1 MKIYTINGNTRKP
14 VDGITAG
21 MLRDS
26 LDTDFTLA
34 LTLYNSDAR
43 RIKKGTVLEYNG
55 NFFDVATRTKYMNG
69 QAPFVDTTANSIF
82 CRLNRAEYALDSFA
96 VNGTPAEIMTA
107 ALHGTPFTFGKTD
120 LTGKYTIVVNETSS
134 RRAVLLTIAAQLH
147 GEIEI
152 NGYEISLLAHRG
164 SADEIELLDT
174 GVVSDVQEESD
185 DAEGTT
191 SYSITLLHKV
201 NLKAG
206 DNIHLKFDPLEIDAH
221 TRITAIE
228 YNPYNPLEVN
238 IEVGDYEM
246 DIVDSFISA
255 SNEIAAAKHEFK
267 VTSEALTSRIE
278 SAEGDISSLEQTAES
293 LTSRITSAEGDVSV
307 LQQTA
312 QSLTSRIESA
322 EGDISSLEQTA
333 ESLTATVRS
342 KADKYG
348 GTASSFSYSL
358 TANSFE
364 LQANDETVLLATSD
378 GLEIVGTVT
387 ANSGVFS
394 NCTIDSTCTVNG
406 TITANKICSNAGA
419 YSSYSA
425 TGDISFIGGTSIS
438 TAQYIMRVTNAQNTS
453 KKAYVCVYDVQG
465 SMNAAMSTIS
475 YGSSGYLSTAS
486 VSIVDTTVMISGES
500 LIISAPISAYKTAS
514 FSGKVAMNGGF
525 TGRTS
530 VASELRHTER
540 LGQNGGNYAFLQFYR
555 NSYGDDFLACSL
567 FHNYD
572 NTDFYIY
579 SWNNGIA
586 IGAASG
592 HENTLVGTWYC
603 NGSVINSS
611 DRNAKN
617 SIADIDEKYSLLF
630 DALRP
635 RMYKYNDGTS
645 GRLHSGF
652 VAQEVDEA
660 ATAAGISRSEFA
672 AVCISE
678 SGTKKESWGL
688 RYEEFVALNTYEIQK
703 LKARISELEAKIK
716 A

>member
-333 ESLTATVRS
+333 ESLTATVS
-342 KADKYG
+342 TKADKTSGAASTFGYTLTSSTFTLNSNGVAVMQVDKNG
-348 GTASSFSYSL
+348 GKIKNLTIDGVLYFGGNDDYYINANHGDDGYYINLPNFRVDEASGAVFSGTLSAAKGSFS
-358 TANSFE
+358 
-364 LQANDETVLLATSD
+364 
-378 GLEIVGTVT
+378 
-387 ANSGVFS
+387 
-394 NCTIDSTCTVNG
+394 G
-406 TITANKICSNAGA
+406 TITASGGKIGNLTISDGGLVYGTVTNNV
-419 YSSYSA
+419 A
-425 TGDISFIGGTSIS
+425 TGVKITTDTVWSKYGYFSSGAIG
-438 TAQYIMRVTNAQNTS
+438 
-453 KKAYVCVYDVQG
+453 CWW
-465 SMNAAMSTIS
+465 
-475 YGSSGYLSTAS
+475 YGSSGMSGSYNSTAGYNGQDTVYIHPETVGYRLYGFS
-486 VSIVDTTVMISGES
+486 NQTVCRWQTIVD
-500 LIISAPISAYKTAS
+500 IINTAS
-514 FSGKVAMNGGF
+514 SD
-525 TGRTS
+525 
-530 VASELRHTER
+530 ER
-540 LGQNGGNYAFLQFYR
+540 
-555 NSYGDDFLACSL
+555 
-567 FHNYD
+567 
-572 NTDFYIY
+572 
-579 SWNNGIA
+579 
-586 IGAASG
+586 
-592 HENTLVGTWYC
+592 V
-603 NGSVINSS
+603 
-611 DRNAKN
+611 KN
-617 SIADIDEKYSLLF
+617 SIESLPDSYELLF
-630 DALRP
+630 DALIP
-635 RMYKYNDGTS
+635 RRYKYNEGTS
-645 GRLHSGF
+645 DRYHTGYI
-652 VAQEVDEA
+652 AQEVVQA
-660 ATAAGISRSEFA
+660 LTQAGFTTKDFA
-672 AVCISE
+672 AVMLE
-678 SGTKKESWGL
+678 NAGTEAECWKL
-688 RYEEFVALNTYEIQK
+688 RRDEFVALNTWQIQK

>member
-333 ESLTATVRS
+333 ESLTATVS
-342 KADKYG
+342 TKADKTSGAASTFGYTLTSSTFTLNSNGVAVMQVDKNG
-348 GTASSFSYSL
+348 GKIKNLTIDGVLYFGGNDDYYINANHGDNGYYINLPNFRVDEASGAVFSGTLSAAKGSFS
-358 TANSFE
+358 
-364 LQANDETVLLATSD
+364 
-378 GLEIVGTVT
+378 
-387 ANSGVFS
+387 
-394 NCTIDSTCTVNG
+394 G
-406 TITANKICSNAGA
+406 TITASGGKIGNLTIGDGGLV
-419 YSSYSA
+419 YGTVTNNVA
-425 TGDISFIGGTSIS
+425 TGVKITTDTVWSKYGYFSSGAIG
-438 TAQYIMRVTNAQNTS
+438 
-453 KKAYVCVYDVQG
+453 CWW
-465 SMNAAMSTIS
+465 
-475 YGSSGYLSTAS
+475 YGSSGMSGSYNSTAGYNGQDTVYIHPETVGYRLYGFS
-486 VSIVDTTVMISGES
+486 NQTVCRWQTIVD
-500 LIISAPISAYKTAS
+500 IINTAS
-514 FSGKVAMNGGF
+514 SD
-525 TGRTS
+525 
-530 VASELRHTER
+530 ER
-540 LGQNGGNYAFLQFYR
+540 
-555 NSYGDDFLACSL
+555 
-567 FHNYD
+567 
-572 NTDFYIY
+572 
-579 SWNNGIA
+579 
-586 IGAASG
+586 
-592 HENTLVGTWYC
+592 V
-603 NGSVINSS
+603 
-611 DRNAKN
+611 KN
-617 SIADIDEKYSLLF
+617 SIENLPDSYELLF
-630 DALRP
+630 DALIP
-635 RMYKYNDGTS
+635 RRYKYNEGTS
-645 GRLHSGF
+645 DRYHTGYI
-652 VAQEVDEA
+652 AQEVVQA
-660 ATAAGISRSEFA
+660 LTQAGFTTKDFA
-672 AVCISE
+672 AVMLE
-678 SGTKKESWGL
+678 NAGTEAECWKL
-688 RYEEFVALNTYEIQK
+688 RRDEFVALNTWQIQK
-703 LKARISELEAKIK
+703 LKARIAELEVKIK

>member
-255 SNEIAAAKHEFK
+255 SNEIAAARHEFK

-333 ESLTATVRS
+333 ESLTATVS
-342 KADKYG
+342 TKADKTSGAASTFGYTLTSSTFTLNSNGVAVMQVDKNG
-348 GTASSFSYSL
+348 GKIKNLTIDGYLYFGGNTDYYISANHNDGNYYIKLPTFKVDEASGAVFSGKLSAPSGKIAAFSISGDSL
-358 TANSFE
+358 VGNSVGMCGKSGENYAFWAGE
-364 LQANDETVLLATSD
+364 DTSSSAPFRVGHDGAVTMTNGTFTGVISNVGSD
-378 GLEIVGTVT
+378 GWGVKIIENRIEFLQNGSTVSEMY
-387 ANSGVFS
+387 A
-394 NCTIDSTCTVNG
+394 
-406 TITANKICSNAGA
+406 
-419 YSSYSA
+419 
-425 TGDISFIGGTSIS
+425 
-438 TAQYIMRVTNAQNTS
+438 
-453 KKAYVCVYDVQG
+453 
-465 SMNAAMSTIS
+465 
-475 YGSSGYLSTAS
+475 SSGYYRANMTTTSNGLHVSSLLHVGGDLICGKCLGISTGNGIY
-486 VSIVDTTVMISGES
+486 V
-500 LIISAPISAYKTAS
+500 
-514 FSGKVAMNGGF
+514 SGKLALTM
-525 TGRTS
+525 
-530 VASELRHTER
+530 
-540 LGQNGGNYAFLQFYR
+540 GQIKVQTDTLTTRYLLFY
-555 NSYGDDFLACSL
+555 C
-567 FHNYD
+567 
-572 NTDFYIY
+572 
-579 SWNNGIA
+579 GI
-586 IGAASG
+586 
-592 HENTLVGTWYC
+592 LVG
-603 NGSVINSS
+603 ISS
-611 DRNAKN
+611 
-617 SIADIDEKYSLLF
+617 SKY
-630 DALRP
+630 
-635 RMYKYNDGTS
+635 DGIYDYS
-645 GRLHSGF
+645 S
-652 VAQEVDEA
+652 
-660 ATAAGISRSEFA
+660 S
-672 AVCISE
+672 
-678 SGTKKESWGL
+678 
-688 RYEEFVALNTYEIQK
+688 TY
-703 LKARISELEAKIK
+703 
-716 A
+716 

>member
-333 ESLTATVRS
+333 ESLTATVS
-342 KADKYG
+342 TKADKTG
-348 GTASSFSYSL
+348 GAASTFGYTLTSSTFTLNSNGVAVMQVDKDGGKIKNLTIDGYLYFGGNDEYYIRALHSDTNYYIKLPNFKVDEASGAVFSGKLSAPSGTIGGWTIDTNALYSTKSSKGTGFQTPNAGTWAIAVAYTNQDDWSTASFRVKHDGSMYA
-358 TANSFE
+358 AN
-364 LQANDETVLLATSD
+364 ANISGVISNVDSD
-378 GLEIVGTVT
+378 GWGVKVIENRIEFLQNGSTVSEMY
-387 ANSGVFS
+387 A
-394 NCTIDSTCTVNG
+394 
-406 TITANKICSNAGA
+406 
-419 YSSYSA
+419 
-425 TGDISFIGGTSIS
+425 
-438 TAQYIMRVTNAQNTS
+438 
-453 KKAYVCVYDVQG
+453 
-465 SMNAAMSTIS
+465 
-475 YGSSGYLSTAS
+475 SSGYYRANMTTTSNGLHVSSLLHVGGDLICGKCLGISTGNGIY
-486 VSIVDTTVMISGES
+486 V
-500 LIISAPISAYKTAS
+500 
-514 FSGKVAMNGGF
+514 SGKLALTMGQIKVQTDSF
-525 TGRTS
+525 TTRY
-530 VASELRHTER
+530 L
-540 LGQNGGNYAFLQFYR
+540 LFY
-555 NSYGDDFLACSL
+555 C
-567 FHNYD
+567 
-572 NTDFYIY
+572 
-579 SWNNGIA
+579 GI
-586 IGAASG
+586 
-592 HENTLVGTWYC
+592 LVG
-603 NGSVINSS
+603 ISS
-611 DRNAKN
+611 
-617 SIADIDEKYSLLF
+617 SKY
-630 DALRP
+630 
-635 RMYKYNDGTS
+635 DGIYDYS
-645 GRLHSGF
+645 S
-652 VAQEVDEA
+652 
-660 ATAAGISRSEFA
+660 S
-672 AVCISE
+672 
-678 SGTKKESWGL
+678 
-688 RYEEFVALNTYEIQK
+688 TY
-703 LKARISELEAKIK
+703 
-716 A
+716 